1 MLTLF
6 AILVE
11 KFLSQINV
19 YNQIRGAIDGTIGR
33 SLMFDVSYKVQ
44 DLKIIC
50 KRNGPAFTIVV
61 EKEAEIKEITHCLYE
76 ELEEELFHCD
86 FTFALYCPKFP
97 SCAQGKEKYWQQKG
111 LQHFHKHLRWNTLK
125 SSPSFVEVLDMPL
138 SSFSFFLA
146 THRKFSG
153 IFS

>member
-1 MLTLF
+1 MLTPF

-61 EKEAEIKEITHCLYE
+61 EKEAEIKEITHCFY
-76 ELEEELFHCD
+76 
-86 FTFALYCPKFP
+86 
-97 SCAQGKEKYWQQKG
+97 
-111 LQHFHKHLRWNTLK
+111 
-125 SSPSFVEVLDMPL
+125 
-138 SSFSFFLA
+138 
-146 THRKFSG
+146 
-153 IFS
+153 